1 MTQGLQINGVVI
13 YVRDLDKSV
22 RFYRELLGLES
33 FDSSPTAAL
42 LGTAEGT
49 YLVLRGTGSA
59 ASHPLGGIGL
69 QWVVWSLPTKH
80 DLDRCEQI
88 LRQQSA
94 YRETRADANLTTIE
108 GHDPD
113 DLTVLLVYSDGSD
126 AAMRELPARIYAW

>member
-1 MTQGLQINGVVI
+1 MTQGLQISGVVI
-13 YVRDLDKSV
+13 YVQDLDRSV

-33 FDSSPTAAL
+33 FDTSATAAL
-42 LGTAEGT
+42 LGTKDGT

-59 ASHPLGGIGL
+59 AAHPLGGIGL
-69 QWVVWSLPTKH
+69 QWVVWSLPTKQ

-94 YRETRADANLTTIE
+94 YRESRSDANLTTVE
-108 GHDPD
+108 GRDPD
-113 DLTVLLVYSDGSD
+113 DLTVLLVYADGSD

>member
-1 MTQGLQINGVVI
+1 MTQGLQISGVVV
-13 YVRDLDKSV
+13 YVRDLDRSV

-33 FDSSPTAAL
+33 FDTSATAAL
-42 LGTAEGT
+42 LGAGDGP
-49 YLVLRGTGSA
+49 YLILRGTGSA

-69 QWVVWSLPTKH
+69 QWVVWSLPTKQ

-94 YRETRADANLTTIE
+94 YRETRADADLTTIE
-108 GHDPD
+108 GRDPD
-113 DLTVLLVYSDGSD
+113 DLTVLLVHSGSE